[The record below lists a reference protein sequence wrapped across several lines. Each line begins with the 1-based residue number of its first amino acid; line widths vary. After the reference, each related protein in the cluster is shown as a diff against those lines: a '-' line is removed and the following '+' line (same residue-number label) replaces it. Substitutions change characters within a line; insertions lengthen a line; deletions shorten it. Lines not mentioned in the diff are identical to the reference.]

1 MTITETATA
10 QATIRIA
17 RMLEFFLTKTQTE
30 LDASYAQWDDY
41 DGEAYL
47 NMTSETLGFLSTI
60 MFDSRDDFVKAIE
73 QHALCLTSAAEARI
87 LLATV
92 YQKKYDSL
100 IVSLNKRWTKETFE
114 ARCLRLVITF
124 VGTNLPDGYTFEELI
139 RQGIKE
145 AMELHQEVGGTETLN
160 VVTLSQFALSLA
172 ETALA
177 LAVSVS
183 TVRRLVKCSY
193 LEPRYVGRKMT
204 ITRESI
210 EEFVAN
216 LPSSPD
222 PDFWERG

>member
-1 MTITETATA
+1 MTIAETATA

-47 NMTSETLGFLSTI
+47 KMTSETLGFLSTI

-92 YQKKYDSL
+92 YQKKYNSL
-100 IVSLNKRWTKETFE
+100 VLSLSKRWTKETFE

-124 VGTNLPDGYTFEELI
+124 VGTNLPDGDSLEELI
-139 RQGIKE
+139 RQGVKE
-145 AMELHQEVGGTETLN
+145 SMELHQEVGGTETLN
-160 VVTLSQFALSLA
+160 VVTL
-172 ETALA
+172 
-177 LAVSVS
+177 
-183 TVRRLVKCSY
+183 
-193 LEPRYVGRKMT
+193 
-204 ITRESI
+204 
-210 EEFVAN
+210 
-216 LPSSPD
+216 
-222 PDFWERG
+222 